1 MADSPLIASIRAA
14 VRDRPEDVPLRLH
27 LAELLLDA
35 GDEADAIAHVAQA
48 LQREP
53 DSPAARAL
61 MGRAI
66 GTTALPLDPPLPA
79 DPATREV
86 GLPLDAVPPVGSTVD
101 WRALEEELS
110 DVVPP
115 RFARAD
121 AEPDPILGE
130 ADRAF
135 DVETCSIRL
144 ADVGGMADVKRRLE
158 LAFLGPLRNPQLR
171 AMYGK
176 SLRGGLL
183 LYGPPGCGKTFL
195 ARAVAGEMGARF
207 ISLSIVDVLNMW
219 IGNSEKNLHEIFGT
233 ARRNAP
239 CVLFL
244 DEIDALGH
252 KRSQLQ
258 SSAMRTL
265 GNQLL
270 AELDGMEG
278 DNEGVFL
285 LAATNAPWDVDA
297 ALRRPGRLDRM
308 ALVLPPDPPARA
320 AILEYHLRARPI
332 ANIDLSRLVEATEN
346 FSGAD
351 LAHLCET
358 AAEHALHDSIASG
371 TVRMIEQRDFEQAFR
386 EVRPSTAAWFAT
398 ARNVAL
404 FANEGGS
411 YDELAGYL
419 KKRKLI

>member
-1 MADSPLIASIRAA
+1 MADSSLIESLTAA
-14 VRDRPEDVPLRLH
+14 VASRPEDVPLRLH
-27 LAELLLDA
+27 LVGLLLDA
-35 GDEADAIAHVAQA
+35 GRQQEAISHAAQA
-48 LQREP
+48 LQYAPENAAARELMAKAIGAP
-53 DSPAARAL
+53 APAAAEPV
-61 MGRAI
+61 AKPES
-66 GTTALPLDPPLPA
+66 GTEP
-79 DPATREV
+79 
-86 GLPLDAVPPVGSTVD
+86 GMD
-101 WRALEEELS
+101 WRAYEEQLS
-110 DVVPP
+110 DVIPP
-115 RFARAD
+115 RYARAGD
-121 AEPDPILGE
+121 EAEPVLGDG
-130 ADRAF
+130 DRTF
-135 DVETCSIRL
+135 DVETSEIRL
-144 ADVGGMADVKRRLE
+144 ADVGGMAGVKQRLE

-195 ARAVAGEMGARF
+195 ARAVAGEMGAKF

-219 IGNSEKNLHEIFGT
+219 VGNSERNLHEIFEA

-278 DNEGVFL
+278 TNDGVFV
-285 LAATNAPWDVDA
+285 LAATNAPWDIDA
-297 ALRRPGRLDRM
+297 ALRRPGRLDRV

-320 AILEYHLRARPI
+320 AIVEYHLRNRPI
-332 ANIDLSRLVEATEN
+332 ANVDLKRLVDATEH

-358 AAEHALHDSIASG
+358 AAEHAMADSLATG
-371 TVRMIEQRDFEQAFR
+371 NVRMIEHRDFETALR
-386 EVRPSTAAWFAT
+386 EVRPSTSSWFAT

-404 FANEGGS
+404 FANEGGT
-411 YDELAGYL
+411 YDDLAAYL

>member
-1 MADSPLIASIRAA
+1 LIDSLTAA
-14 VRDRPEDVPLRLH
+14 VRNSPEDVPLRLH
-27 LAELLLDA
+27 LVQLLLDA
-35 GDEADAIAHVAQA
+35 GRQGEAISHAAQA
-48 LQREP
+48 LQYAP
-53 DSPAARAL
+53 DSPAARDL
-61 MGRAI
+61 MARAI
-66 GTTALPLDPPLPA
+66 GAAAAPAGPPPAAPHRSDDLDWSA
-79 DPATREV
+79 YEDQ
-86 GLPLDAVPPVGSTVD
+86 
-101 WRALEEELS
+101 LS
-110 DVVPP
+110 DVIPP
-115 RFARAD
+115 RFAPAD
-121 AEPDPILGE
+121 
-130 ADRAF
+130 DRAF
-135 DVETCSIRL
+135 EVETSTVRL
-144 ADVGGMADVKRRLE
+144 ADVGGMADVKNRLE
-158 LAFLGPLRNPQLR
+158 LAFLGPLRNPRLR

-195 ARAVAGEMGARF
+195 ARAVAGEMGAKF
-207 ISLSIVDVLNMW
+207 VALSIVDVLNMW
-219 IGNSEKNLHEIFGT
+219 VGNSEKNLHEIFQA

-252 KRSQLQ
+252 KRSQLH

-278 DNEGVFL
+278 DNDGVFI

-297 ALRRPGRLDRM
+297 ALRRPGRLDRV
-308 ALVLPPDPPARA
+308 ALVLPPDGPARA
-320 AILEYHLRARPI
+320 AILQYHLRERPI
-332 ANIDLSRLVEATEN
+332 ANIDLGALVEATEH

-358 AAEHALHDSIASG
+358 AAEHAMADSLATG
-371 TVRMIEQRDFEQAFR
+371 TIRMIERRDFAR
-386 EVRPSTAAWFAT
+386 ALAEVRPSTGPWFAT

-411 YDELAGYL
+411 YDELAAYL